1 MLKVRNINIKNN
13 SEIII
18 AKVKYFLNNFL
29 DSPEKRKMIILNDEY
44 VIAEYDKAND
54 RVVQSDFFYTENISD
69 NTMTVLQS
77 NGGIIIVKG

>member
-1 MLKVRNINIKNN
+1 MMKVRNINIKNN

-18 AKVKYFLNNFL
+18 AKVKYLLNNFL